1 MANKK
6 TKTQTRYRD
15 AVTGQYVTEDYAKKH
30 KRTTV
35 KETDKV
41 TSKKKPSPKKKGK

>member
-1 MANKK
+1 MAKK
-6 TKTQTRYRD
+6 KDKTVSRYRD
-15 AVTGQYVTEDYAKKH
+15 AITGQYVTPEYAKKH

-41 TSKKKPSPKKKGK
+41 TGKKKSK